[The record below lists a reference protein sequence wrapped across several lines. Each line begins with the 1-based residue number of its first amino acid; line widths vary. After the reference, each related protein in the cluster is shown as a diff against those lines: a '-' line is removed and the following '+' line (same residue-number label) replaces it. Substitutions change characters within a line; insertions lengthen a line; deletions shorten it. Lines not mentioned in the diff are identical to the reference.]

1 MCLDGFD
8 NKNRM
13 LPETQGVPQVSGPQQ
28 FTALDLMPRA
38 DPESSQRKG
47 KCELCSNAKAVCFI
61 CSASYIM
68 SGRPEELQLSLCTDQ
83 ESVQGIKN
91 KDILYVQDP
100 QFN

>member
-8 NKNRM
+8 KKNRM
-13 LPETQGVPQVSGPQQ
+13 LPETRGVPQVSGPQK
-28 FTALDLMPRA
+28 FIALDLTPRA

-47 KCELCSNAKAVCFI
+47 KCELCSNAK
-61 CSASYIM
+61 ASYIM

-91 KDILYVQDP
+91 
-100 QFN
+100 